1 MIYNMDYVK
10 NLFSEDNKYKTVGLL
25 IVLLCLIAASLYV
38 YKKSISSK
46 IKDTYAPNQEFVS
59 NDADKSAVL
68 YYFYTTWCPHCK
80 KTKPEWEQLKNNYA
94 DNNNING
101 YNLTFVEVDCDANP
115 ELADKFKVEG
125 YPTIKLVKGNQIIE
139 FDAKP
144 DVKTMENFLSTVLAN

>member
-10 NLFSEDNKYKTVGLL
+10 NLFSGDNKYKTVGLL

-59 NDADKSAVL
+59 NDVDKSAIL

-80 KTKPEWEQLKNNYA
+80 KTMPIWDDLVSELNNKEL
-94 DNNNING
+94 NG
-101 YNLTFVEVDCDANP
+101 VSLTLIKVDCDKEQA
-115 ELADKFKVEG
+115 LAESFNVQG
-125 YPTIKLVKGNQIIE
+125 YPTIKLVYGGKTIE
-139 FDAKP
+139 YDAKL
-144 DVKTMENFLSTVLAN
+144 DKSTMMEFLTSTL

>member
-1 MIYNMDYVK
+1 MFANATNKIGTTLVNYKKFILV
-10 NLFSEDNKYKTVGLL
+10 LFL
-25 IVLLCLIAASLYV
+25 ASLFIITAIYV
-38 YKKSISSK
+38 YKNYINKGRSSQGNNTISSS
-46 IKDTYAPNQEFVS
+46 TSHEN
-59 NDADKSAVL
+59 KSAEL
-68 YYFYTTWCPHCK
+68 YLFSTEWCPHCK

-115 ELADKFKVEG
+115 EVADKFKVEG

>member
-10 NLFSEDNKYKTVGLL
+10 NLFSGDNKYKIVGLL
-25 IVLLCLIAASLYV
+25 IVLLCLIVASLYV

-80 KTKPEWEQLKNNYA
+80 KTMPIWDELVSELKNKEL
-94 DNNNING
+94 NG
-101 YNLTFVEVDCDANP
+101 VTLTLIKVDCDKEQA
-115 ELADKFKVEG
+115 LAESFNVQG
-125 YPTIKLVKGNQIIE
+125 YPTIKLVYGGKTIE
-139 FDAKP
+139 YDAKL
-144 DVKTMENFLSTVLAN
+144 DKSTMMEFLNSTL

>member
-10 NLFSEDNKYKTVGLL
+10 NLFSGDNKYKTVGLL

-68 YYFYTTWCPHCK
+68 YYFFLYLS
-80 KTKPEWEQLKNNYA
+80 QNSFF
-94 DNNNING
+94 IR
-101 YNLTFVEVDCDANP
+101 
-115 ELADKFKVEG
+115 
-125 YPTIKLVKGNQIIE
+125 
-139 FDAKP
+139 
-144 DVKTMENFLSTVLAN
+144 FLSRHLFII

>member
-10 NLFSEDNKYKTVGLL
+10 KLFSGDNKYKTVGLL
-25 IVLLCLIAASLYV
+25 LVVLLCLIAASLYV

-80 KTKPEWEQLKNNYA
+80 KTMPIWDELVSELNNKEL
-94 DNNNING
+94 NG
-101 YNLTFVEVDCDANP
+101 VILTLIKVDCDKEQA
-115 ELADKFKVEG
+115 LAESFNVQG
-125 YPTIKLVKGNQIIE
+125 YPTIKLVYGDKTVE
-139 FDAKP
+139 YDAKL
-144 DVKTMENFLSTVLAN
+144 DKSTLMEFLNSTL